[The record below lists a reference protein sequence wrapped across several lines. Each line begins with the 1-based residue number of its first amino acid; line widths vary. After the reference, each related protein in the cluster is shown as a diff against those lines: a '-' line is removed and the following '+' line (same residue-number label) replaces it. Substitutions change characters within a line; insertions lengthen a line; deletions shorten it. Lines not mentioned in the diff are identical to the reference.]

1 MMNDRIYQ
9 EIYDEISSS
18 ILPNCE
24 WVVIYLEYGEE
35 SYSYSFYE
43 KIDSEYMNG
52 YDLPGVSEKKIDDTF
67 KRIDKMIMRE
77 RKKEKAELWS
87 NMTLSISKSGDVRA
101 DFDYTDL
108 SDGNYQYKKDW
119 KKKYLK

>member
-1 MMNDRIYQ
+1 MMNDRTYQ
-9 EIYDEISSS
+9 KIYDEVANC
-18 ILPNCE
+18 ILPE
-24 WVVIYLEYGEE
+24 SEKVVIYLEYSEN

-43 KIDSEYMNG
+43 KINSKYVNA
-52 YDLPGVSEKKIDDTF
+52 YDLSGVSEKKIDGAF
-67 KRIDKMIMRE
+67 RRIDKVIMKE
-77 RKKEKAELWS
+77 RRKEKDDLWS
-87 NMTLSISKSGDVRA
+87 NMTLSISKNGDMRA

>member
-1 MMNDRIYQ
+1 MMNDRTYQ
-9 EIYDEISSS
+9 KIYDEVADC
-18 ILPNCE
+18 ILPE
-24 WVVIYLEYGEE
+24 SEKVVIYLEYSEN

-43 KIDSEYMNG
+43 KINSKYVNA
-52 YDLPGVSEKKIDDTF
+52 YDLPGVSEKKIDGAF
-67 KRIDKMIMRE
+67 RRIDKVIMKE
-77 RKKEKAELWS
+77 RRKEKNDFWS
-87 NMTLSISKSGDVRA
+87 NMTLSISKNGDMRA